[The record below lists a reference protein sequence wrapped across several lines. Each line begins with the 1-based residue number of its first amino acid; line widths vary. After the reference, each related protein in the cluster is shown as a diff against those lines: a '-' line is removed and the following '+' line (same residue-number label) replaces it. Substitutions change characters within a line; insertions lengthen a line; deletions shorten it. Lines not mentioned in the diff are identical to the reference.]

1 MSDKFVI
8 RSAGPKDAAAIL
20 ALVRE
25 LAEFEQML
33 DEVRATA
40 ADFAHELARPHPVVH
55 VLLAGQGGQ
64 VAGFALYFFNF
75 STFVGRKGI
84 YLEDLYVRAAW
95 RRQGIGIALLAELAR
110 IAALE
115 DCSRMEW
122 SVLDWNEPAIRFYE
136 SLGAKGLDQWR
147 QFRLTQPAIAALS
160 AR

>member
-55 VLLAGQGGQ
+55 VLLAEQGGQ

-84 YLEDLYVRAAW
+84 HTGAIPSVAIAKQDKTRTVIEGNNGSGLKNAIQVFVGQVTEKIFARDGSRP
-95 RRQGIGIALLAELAR
+95 RQGNGR
-110 IAALE
+110 
-115 DCSRMEW
+115 
-122 SVLDWNEPAIRFYE
+122 
-136 SLGAKGLDQWR
+136 
-147 QFRLTQPAIAALS
+147 
-160 AR
+160 